1 MNVIPDP
8 IANEVI
14 KGNIGQQLLV
24 NGKIN
29 AQQAETILRMQKET
43 GMRFGEAAIK
53 LGFITENDIQDVLA
67 QQFEYPYLVS
77 GSSLLSEKLVA
88 AYDPFDSRVEGL
100 RSLRS
105 QIFLRWMEI
114 GNKSIALSSYDA
126 NESCDVLAANLAIV
140 FSQLGEHT
148 LLIDSNLRGPKQC
161 NLFGLKNNIG
171 LSDILANRA
180 DQSCIQKITDLQDL
194 SVLAA
199 GTSAPNPQEL
209 LSRDA
214 FGQLLADLEK
224 QYDVIIFATTP
235 LSIAADAQLI
245 ATRTKGVLLVA
256 QKDVTPAKGLLQVKE
271 QYQANKVE
279 IVGCVLTE
287 GNSIK

>member
-1 MNVIPDP
+1 MNAITGQL
-8 IANEVI
+8 ATQMA
-14 KGNIGQQLLV
+14 KANIGQQLLD
-24 NGKIN
+24 NGKLN
-29 AQQAETILRMQKET
+29 AQQAEKVLRLQKET

-77 GSSLLSEKLVA
+77 GSSQVSEGLVA
-88 AYDPFDSRVEGL
+88 AYEPFDVRVEGL

-114 GNKSIALSSYDA
+114 GNKSITLSSYDA
-126 NESCDVLAANLAIV
+126 TESCDLLAANLAIV
-140 FSQLGEHT
+140 FSQLGERT
-148 LLIDSNLRGPKQC
+148 LLVDSNLRTPKQC
-161 NLFGLKNNIG
+161 NLFGLKNNTG
-171 LSDILANRA
+171 LSDILANRS

-194 SVLAA
+194 SVLTA

-209 LSRDA
+209 LSRDT
-214 FGQLLADLEK
+214 FTQLVADLES
-224 QYDVIIFATTP
+224 QYDVIIYATTP

-256 QKDVTPAKGLLQVKE
+256 QKDITPAKGLLQVKD
-271 QYQANKVE
+271 QFQANKVE
-279 IVGCVLTE
+279 IIGCVLTE
-287 GNSIK
+287 SHQTK